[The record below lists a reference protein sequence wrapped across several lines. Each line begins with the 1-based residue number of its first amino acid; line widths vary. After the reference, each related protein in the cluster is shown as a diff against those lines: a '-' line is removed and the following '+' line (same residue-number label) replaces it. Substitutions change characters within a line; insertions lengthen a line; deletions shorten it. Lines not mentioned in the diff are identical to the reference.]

1 VPDLVL
7 EAANTKLT
15 TELRQTRIRLA
26 KALLGLQHYADPKHY
41 TPEGVV
47 TDGGA
52 FGWDHPDRG
61 AYARQVIKEIGPLA

>member
-1 VPDLVL
+1 
-7 EAANTKLT
+7 
-15 TELRQTRIRLA
+15 
-26 KALLGLQHYADPKHY
+26 LLGLQHYADPKHY